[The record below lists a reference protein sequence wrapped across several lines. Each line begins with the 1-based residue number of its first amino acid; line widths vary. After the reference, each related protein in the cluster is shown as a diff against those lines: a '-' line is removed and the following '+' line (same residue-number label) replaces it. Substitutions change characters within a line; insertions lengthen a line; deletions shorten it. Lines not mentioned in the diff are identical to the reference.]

1 MNKLI
6 KVVISCLIICI
17 VGGCATVDPPQRKP
31 QPQTGKV
38 EGQAHINI
46 KLAEQVE
53 EVARRVQ
60 GVEESTALV
69 MNNQIAVAVKVTG
82 FDRLHL
88 KAVRQELN
96 NQVKNMASEYDVHVT
111 TDKKL
116 FAQLQMLK
124 GQIKKTPQGNLPAQI
139 IDSYNVIIEDMNG

>member
-6 KVVISCLIICI
+6 KVVILCLIICI
-17 VGGCATVDPPQRKP
+17 VAGCAAVDPPQRKP
-31 QPQTGKV
+31 QPQTGQV
-38 EGQAHINI
+38 EGQAHIHTE
-46 KLAEQVE
+46 LAKQVE
-53 EVARRVQ
+53 DVARSVQ

-88 KAVRQELN
+88 KAIRQELN
-96 NQVKNMASEYDVHVT
+96 SQVKNMAPEYDMHVT

-116 FAQLQMLK
+116 FAQLQMLER
-124 GQIKKTPQGNLPAQI
+124 QIKKAPQGNLPAQLK
-139 IDSYNVIIEDMNG
+139 DSYNVIIEDMNG